1 MKINKLL
8 MTAAL
13 SLLVAACGGNNP
25 ASAEKSAAST
35 VANNNQSVVRVA
47 LEPGY
52 PPYIE
57 QNVGGKMTGFDV
69 DILEAIAQKSGFQ
82 LEFIP
87 VPWDVLF
94 QQLDNNQA
102 DLLAGGIALTEERK
116 TKMDFSDPYNDV
128 GDVLLVYKNSPIQN
142 IEQARGKKIAYH
154 KGTNSED
161 ALRKIQGA
169 NELDPALGAP
179 TAWGAI
185 KLLVDGN
192 GKGVDGVLG
201 TESELGYYSKK
212 YPDLNF
218 RMIHAPSNAAA
229 TADAF
234 AVKKGNKELLDKI
247 NKGLAAIKADG
258 TYDKIKEKWLGD
270 YK

>member
-1 MKINKLL
+1 

-13 SLLVAACGGNNP
+13 SLLVAACGGNST
-25 ASAEKSAAST
+25 ASAEKSAASA

-52 PPYIE
+52 PPYVE
-57 QNVGGKMTGFDV
+57 RNESGKMTGFDV

-116 TKMDFSDPYNDV
+116 TKMDFSEPYNEAS
-128 GDVLLVYKNSPIQN
+128 DVLLVYKNSPIQSF
-142 IEQARGKKIAYH
+142 EQARGKKIAYH
-154 KGTNSED
+154 KGTDNEE
-161 ALRKIQGA
+161 ALRKIQG

-201 TESELGYYSKK
+201 AESELGYYSKK

-218 RMIHAPSNAAA
+218 KMIHSPSSIKGL
-229 TADAF
+229 DAF